1 MNSTEITTTTKMK
14 TNEYVA
20 AALVA
25 FLSYG
30 VEKAISKYSK
40 NKTWNTLGAV
50 FGSTAAVEYLRSNK
64 MMPIV
69 GDVNLNRGTIL

>member
-1 MNSTEITTTTKMK
+1 MNSAEITTTTKMN
-14 TNEYVA
+14 TNEYLS

-30 VEKAISKYSK
+30 VEKVISKYSK
-40 NKTWNTLGAV
+40 NNTWNTLGAV

-64 MMPIV
+64 MMPVV
-69 GDVNLNRGTIL
+69 GNINLNR